1 MLETDLNLTAEIK
14 LYYDLFVPD
23 NLEKPAPLLLAVHGY
38 GAHKRYMMREAKLL
52 APENFVVA
60 SIQAPHQHYRETEKG
75 FKVGFGWLTD
85 YKPEESVALHQNF
98 ALRLI
103 EKLSRENVIDAS
115 QIYLYGFSQACALN
129 FRLAFTHPELIRG
142 VIGACGGIPSDLET
156 NAVYRKLNADVFYF
170 YGDDDEFYPL
180 EKFQTFEAKLKAI
193 LPNFESKRY
202 HAKHKISDE
211 MRADARAW
219 LNERVAK

>member
-115 QIYLYGFSQACALN
+115 PTFFTFTAMMMSFIRSKN
-129 FRLAFTHPELIRG
+129 FRR
-142 VIGACGGIPSDLET
+142 
-156 NAVYRKLNADVFYF
+156 
-170 YGDDDEFYPL
+170 
-180 EKFQTFEAKLKAI
+180 LKR
-193 LPNFESKRY
+193 N
-202 HAKHKISDE
+202 
-211 MRADARAW
+211 
-219 LNERVAK
+219 